1 MPGISINSPTVA
13 CVVNVTWA
21 LVFFGLLAV
30 RLRADFVVTE
40 AMVACAPSGR
50 GTGWAAAAQVFSEGG
65 GQGLGAALA
74 GQRSRGA
81 VWSLVNND
89 WSLRRRPGVGTALP
103 GLPAC

>member
-1 MPGISINSPTVA
+1 MPGMSISAPTVA

-50 GTGWAAAAQVFSEGG
+50 GTGWAAAAQSFHRMGDRVL
-65 GQGLGAALA
+65 GQLSRGSGRA
-74 GQRSRGA
+74 GQSGRS
-81 VWSLVNND
+81 
-89 WSLRRRPGVGTALP
+89 
-103 GLPAC
+103 